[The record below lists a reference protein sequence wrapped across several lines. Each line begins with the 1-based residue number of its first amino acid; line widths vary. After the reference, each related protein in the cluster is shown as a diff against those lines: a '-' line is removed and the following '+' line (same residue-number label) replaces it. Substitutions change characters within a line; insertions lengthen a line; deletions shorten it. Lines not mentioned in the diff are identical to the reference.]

1 MIMIRNSKIIATLGD
16 ATDKVLRK
24 IVEGAADAVLI
35 DSYYGNNE
43 QNVERIEKVK
53 TLREEVGRDL
63 AIIYDVDHIYAK
75 NKYKLIRIDDENVD
89 FACANDVDFVACPFV
104 GNLEEITKVKELIK
118 SHGKNIGI
126 IVKIDC
132 KDGYDNLDG
141 ILEIADAIMIN
152 RDELGVDISYEDLP
166 GIQKEIVRRANEA
179 AKVVIL
185 TTQMLYSMVYNP
197 RPTRAEVSD
206 VANAIFDGVDA
217 VMLTEETAIGDY
229 PCEALETVDRIIRTV
244 EKNNAVDAE
253 RFEVEGYKMSIS
265 HAVSMTTKHL
275 LEAVDVKSI
284 VTYTKSG
291 TTARFIVRYRPNVP
305 VLAVLPDRESARK
318 LVITR
323 GIVPYIEPKMLS
335 MEEMLSNASSYSKKV
350 GLAEVGDLILIT
362 AGQPDTGRG
371 TVPPTDFVYISKVD

>member
-1 MIMIRNSKIIATLGD
+1 MIRNSKIIATLGD

-53 TLREEVGRDL
+53 ALREEAGRDL

-104 GNLEEITKVKELIK
+104 GNLEEITKVKELVK

-132 KDGYDNLDG
+132 KDGYDNLDD

-166 GIQKEIVRRANEA
+166 GIQKEIVRRANEV

-318 LVITR
+318 LIITR

-335 MEEMLSNASSYSKKV
+335 MEEMLSNASAYSKEV
-350 GLAEVGDLILIT
+350 GLAEVGDSILIT
-362 AGQPDTGRG
+362 AGQPDTGKG

>member
-1 MIMIRNSKIIATLGD
+1 MIRNSKIIATLGD

-24 IVEGAADAVLI
+24 IVGGAADAVLI

-53 TLREEVGRDL
+53 SLREEVERDL

-75 NKYKLIRIDDENVD
+75 NKYKLIRIDEENVN
-89 FACANDVDFVACPFV
+89 FACINDVDFVACPFV
-104 GNLEEITKVKELIK
+104 GNPEEITKVKELIK

-291 TTARFIVRYRPNVP
+291 TTARFIARYRPNVP

-362 AGQPDTGRG
+362 AGQPDTGKG
-371 TVPPTDFVYISKVD
+371 TVPPTDFVYVSKVD

>member
-1 MIMIRNSKIIATLGD
+1 MIRNSKIIATLGD

-43 QNVERIEKVK
+43 QNVERIKKVK
-53 TLREEVGRDL
+53 ALREEAGRDL

-75 NKYKLIRIDDENVD
+75 NKYKLIRIDEENVD

-104 GNLEEITKVKELIK
+104 GNLEEITKVKELVK
-118 SHGKNIGI
+118 SYGKNIGI

-132 KDGYDNLDG
+132 KDGYDNLEG
-141 ILEIADAIMIN
+141 ILAIADAVMIN
-152 RDELGVDISYEDLP
+152 RDELGIDISYEDLP

-253 RFEVEGYKMSIS
+253 RFEVAEYKMSIS

-291 TTARFIVRYRPNVP
+291 TTARFIARYRPNVP

-335 MEEMLSNASSYSKKV
+335 MEEMLSNASAYSKEV
-350 GLAEVGDLILIT
+350 GLAEVGDSILIT
-362 AGQPDTGRG
+362 AGQPDTGKG
-371 TVPPTDFVYISKVD
+371 IVPPTDFVYVSKVD

>member
-1 MIMIRNSKIIATLGD
+1 MIRNSKIIATIGD
-16 ATDKVLRK
+16 ATDKILRK

-53 TLREEVGRDL
+53 ALREESGRDL

-75 NKYKLIRIDDENVD
+75 NKYKLIRIDEENVD

-104 GNLEEITKVKELIK
+104 GNLEEITKVKELVK

-132 KDGYDNLDG
+132 KDGYDNLDD

-291 TTARFIVRYRPNVP
+291 TTARFIARYRPNVP

-318 LVITR
+318 LIITR

-335 MEEMLSNASSYSKKV
+335 MEEMLSNASVYSKEI
-350 GLAEVGDLILIT
+350 GLAEVGDSILIT
-362 AGQPDTGRG
+362 AGQPDTGKG

>member
-1 MIMIRNSKIIATLGD
+1 
-16 ATDKVLRK
+16 
-24 IVEGAADAVLI
+24 
-35 DSYYGNNE
+35 
-43 QNVERIEKVK
+43 
-53 TLREEVGRDL
+53 
-63 AIIYDVDHIYAK
+63 
-75 NKYKLIRIDDENVD
+75 
-89 FACANDVDFVACPFV
+89 
-104 GNLEEITKVKELIK
+104 
-118 SHGKNIGI
+118 
-126 IVKIDC
+126 
-132 KDGYDNLDG
+132 
-141 ILEIADAIMIN
+141 MIN

-291 TTARFIVRYRPNVP
+291 TTARFIARYRPNVP

-335 MEEMLSNASSYSKKV
+335 MEEMLSNASLYSKKV
-350 GLAEVGDLILIT
+350 GLAEVGDSILIT
-362 AGQPDTGRG
+362 AGQPDTGKG

>member
-1 MIMIRNSKIIATLGD
+1 MIRNSKIIATLGD
-16 ATDKVLRK
+16 ATDKLLRK
-24 IVEGAADAVLI
+24 IVGGAADAVLI

-53 TLREEVGRDL
+53 SLREEVGRDL

-75 NKYKLIRIDDENVD
+75 NKYKLIRIDEENVN
-89 FACANDVDFVACPFV
+89 FACVNDVDFVACPFV
-104 GNLEEITKVKELIK
+104 GNLEEIRKVKELIK
-118 SHGKNIGI
+118 AHGKNIGI

-229 PCEALETVDRIIRTV
+229 PCEALETVDKIIRTV

-291 TTARFIVRYRPNVP
+291 TTARFIARYRPNVP

-362 AGQPDTGRG
+362 AGQPDTGKG
-371 TVPPTDFVYISKVD
+371 TVPPTDFVYVSKVD

>member
-1 MIMIRNSKIIATLGD
+1 MIRNSKIIATIGD

-35 DSYYGNNE
+35 DSYYGSNE

-53 TLREEVGRDL
+53 ALREEVGRDL

-75 NKYKLIRIDDENVD
+75 NKYKLIRIDEENVD
-89 FACANDVDFVACPFV
+89 FACVNDVDFVACPFV

-118 SHGKNIGI
+118 LHGKNIGI

-132 KDGYDNLDG
+132 KDGYENLDD

-265 HAVSMTTKHL
+265 HAVSITTKHL

-291 TTARFIVRYRPNVP
+291 TTARFIARYRPNVP

-323 GIVPYIEPKMLS
+323 GIVPYIEPKILS
-335 MEEMLSNASSYSKKV
+335 MEEMLSNASAYSKKV
-350 GLAEVGDLILIT
+350 GLVEVGDLILIT
-362 AGQPDTGRG
+362 AGQPDTGKG

>member
-1 MIMIRNSKIIATLGD
+1 MIRNSKIIATIGD

-53 TLREEVGRDL
+53 SLREEVGRDL

-75 NKYKLIRIDDENVD
+75 NKYKLIKIDEENVD

-104 GNLEEITKVKELIK
+104 GNLEEITKVKEIIK

-152 RDELGVDISYEDLP
+152 RDELGVVISYEDLP

-229 PCEALETVDRIIRTV
+229 PCEALETLDRIIRTV

-291 TTARFIVRYRPNVP
+291 TTARFIARYRPNVP

-350 GLAEVGDLILIT
+350 ELAEVGDLILIT
-362 AGQPDTGRG
+362 AGQPDTGKG
-371 TVPPTDFVYISKVD
+371 TVPPTDFVYVSKVD

>member
-1 MIMIRNSKIIATLGD
+1 MIRNSKIIATIGD

-43 QNVERIEKVK
+43 QNIERIEEVK
-53 TLREEVGRDL
+53 SLREEVGRDL

-75 NKYKLIRIDDENVD
+75 NKYKLIKIDEENVD

-132 KDGYDNLDG
+132 KDGYDNLDD

-291 TTARFIVRYRPNVP
+291 TTARFIARYRPNVP

-350 GLAEVGDLILIT
+350 ELAEVGDLILIT
-362 AGQPDTGRG
+362 AGQPDTGKG
-371 TVPPTDFVYISKVD
+371 TVPPTDFVYVSKVD

>member
-1 MIMIRNSKIIATLGD
+1 MIRNSKIIATLGD

-53 TLREEVGRDL
+53 ALREEAGRDL

-75 NKYKLIRIDDENVD
+75 NKYKLIRIDEENVD
-89 FACANDVDFVACPFV
+89 FACANEVDFVACPFV
-104 GNLEEITKVKELIK
+104 GNLEEITKVKELVK

-132 KDGYDNLDG
+132 KDGYDNLDD
-141 ILEIADAIMIN
+141 ILEIADSIMIN

-291 TTARFIVRYRPNVP
+291 TTARFIARYRPNVP

-335 MEEMLSNASSYSKKV
+335 MEEMLSNASVYSKEV
-350 GLAEVGDLILIT
+350 GLAEVGDSILIT
-362 AGQPDTGRG
+362 AGQPDTGKG

>member
-1 MIMIRNSKIIATLGD
+1 MIRNSKIIATLGD

-35 DSYYGNNE
+35 DSYYGNNK
-43 QNVERIEKVK
+43 QNVERIKKVK
-53 TLREEVGRDL
+53 ALREEAGRDL

-75 NKYKLIRIDDENVD
+75 NKYKLIRIDEENVD

-104 GNLEEITKVKELIK
+104 GNLDEITKVKELIK
-118 SHGKNIGI
+118 SHGKNIGV

-132 KDGYDNLDG
+132 KDGYDNLDD

-291 TTARFIVRYRPNVP
+291 TTARFIARYRPNIP

-335 MEEMLSNASSYSKKV
+335 MEEMLSNASVYSKEV
-350 GLAEVGDLILIT
+350 GLAEVGDSILIT
-362 AGQPDTGRG
+362 AGQPDTGKG

>member
-1 MIMIRNSKIIATLGD
+1 MIRNSKIIATIGD
-16 ATDKVLRK
+16 TTDKVLRK

-43 QNVERIEKVK
+43 QNIERIEEVK
-53 TLREEVGRDL
+53 SLREEVGRDL

-75 NKYKLIRIDDENVD
+75 NKYKLIRIDEENVD

-229 PCEALETVDRIIRTV
+229 PCEALETLDRIIRTV

-291 TTARFIVRYRPNVP
+291 TTARFIARYRPNVP

-350 GLAEVGDLILIT
+350 ELAEVGDLILIT
-362 AGQPDTGRG
+362 AGQPDTGKG
-371 TVPPTDFVYISKVD
+371 TVPPTDFVYVSKVD

>member
-43 QNVERIEKVK
+43 QNVERIERVK

-75 NKYKLIRIDDENVD
+75 NKYKLIRIDEENVD

-229 PCEALETVDRIIRTV
+229 PCESLETVDRIIRTV

-253 RFEVEGYKMSIS
+253 RFEVEGYNMSIS

-291 TTARFIVRYRPNVP
+291 TTARFIARYRPNVP

>member
-1 MIMIRNSKIIATLGD
+1 MIRNSKIIATIGD
-16 ATDKVLRK
+16 ATDKILRK

-35 DSYYGNNE
+35 DSYYGSNE

-53 TLREEVGRDL
+53 ALREEVGRDL

-75 NKYKLIRIDDENVD
+75 NKYKLIRIDEENVD

-104 GNLEEITKVKELIK
+104 GNLEEITKVKELVK

-132 KDGYDNLDG
+132 KDGYDNLDD

-291 TTARFIVRYRPNVP
+291 TTARFIARYRPNIP

-318 LVITR
+318 LIITR

-335 MEEMLSNASSYSKKV
+335 MEEMLSNASAYSKEV
-350 GLAEVGDLILIT
+350 GLAEVGDSILIT
-362 AGQPDTGRG
+362 AGQPDTGKG

>member
-1 MIMIRNSKIIATLGD
+1 MIRNSKIIATIGD

-35 DSYYGNNE
+35 DSYYGSNE

-53 TLREEVGRDL
+53 ALREEVGRDL

-75 NKYKLIRIDDENVD
+75 NKYKLIRIDEENVD
-89 FACANDVDFVACPFV
+89 FACVNNVDFVACPFV

-132 KDGYDNLDG
+132 KDGYDNLDD
-141 ILEIADAIMIN
+141 ILGIADAIMIN

-253 RFEVEGYKMSIS
+253 RFEVAEYKMSIS

-291 TTARFIVRYRPNVP
+291 TTARFIARYRPNIP

-318 LVITR
+318 LIITR

-335 MEEMLSNASSYSKKV
+335 MEEMLSNASAYSKEV
-350 GLAEVGDLILIT
+350 GLAEFGYSILIT
-362 AGQPDTGRG
+362 AGQPDTGKG

>member
-1 MIMIRNSKIIATLGD
+1 MIRNSKIIATIGD

-35 DSYYGNNE
+35 DSYYGSNE

-53 TLREEVGRDL
+53 ALREEVGRDL

-75 NKYKLIRIDDENVD
+75 NKYKLIRIDEENVD
-89 FACANDVDFVACPFV
+89 FACLNDVDFVACPFV
-104 GNLEEITKVKELIK
+104 GNLEEITKVKEFIK

-132 KDGYDNLDG
+132 KDGYDNLDD

-152 RDELGVDISYEDLP
+152 RDELGIDISYEDLP

-244 EKNNAVDAE
+244 EKNSAVDAE

-291 TTARFIVRYRPNVP
+291 TTARFIARYRPNVP

-335 MEEMLSNASSYSKKV
+335 MEEMLSNASLYSKKV
-350 GLAEVGDLILIT
+350 GLAEVGDSILIT
-362 AGQPDTGRG
+362 AGQPDTGKG

>member
-1 MIMIRNSKIIATLGD
+1 MIRNSKIIATIGD

-43 QNVERIEKVK
+43 QNVERIERVK
-53 TLREEVGRDL
+53 TLREEEGRDL

-75 NKYKLIRIDDENVD
+75 NKYKLIRIDEENVD

-132 KDGYDNLDG
+132 KDGYDNLDD

-291 TTARFIVRYRPNVP
+291 TTARFIARYRPNVP

-350 GLAEVGDLILIT
+350 ELAEVGDLILIT
-362 AGQPDTGRG
+362 AGQPDTGKG
-371 TVPPTDFVYISKVD
+371 TVPPTDFVYVSKVD

>member
-1 MIMIRNSKIIATLGD
+1 MIRNSKIIATIGD

-35 DSYYGNNE
+35 DSYYGSNE

-53 TLREEVGRDL
+53 ALREEAGRDL

-104 GNLEEITKVKELIK
+104 GNLEEITKVKELVK

-132 KDGYDNLDG
+132 KDGYDNLDD

-350 GLAEVGDLILIT
+350 ELAEVGDLILIT
-362 AGQPDTGRG
+362 AGQPDTGKG
-371 TVPPTDFVYISKVD
+371 TVPPTDFVYVSKVD

>member
-1 MIMIRNSKIIATLGD
+1 MIRNSKIIATIGD

-35 DSYYGNNE
+35 DSYYGSNE

-53 TLREEVGRDL
+53 ALREEVGRDL

-75 NKYKLIRIDDENVD
+75 NKYKLIRIDEENVD
-89 FACANDVDFVACPFV
+89 FACVNNVDFVACPFV

-132 KDGYDNLDG
+132 KDGYDNLDD
-141 ILEIADAIMIN
+141 ILGIADAIMIN

-206 VANAIFDGVDA
+206 VANAIFDGVDS

-253 RFEVEGYKMSIS
+253 RFEVAEYKMSIS

-291 TTARFIVRYRPNVP
+291 TTARFIARYRPNIP

-318 LVITR
+318 LIITR

-335 MEEMLSNASSYSKKV
+335 MEEMLSNASAYSKEV
-350 GLAEVGDLILIT
+350 GLAEVGDSILIT
-362 AGQPDTGRG
+362 AGQPDTGKG

>member
-1 MIMIRNSKIIATLGD
+1 MIRNSKIIATLGD

-43 QNVERIEKVK
+43 QNVERIKKVK
-53 TLREEVGRDL
+53 ALREEAGRDL

-75 NKYKLIRIDDENVD
+75 NKYKLIRIDEENVD

-104 GNLEEITKVKELIK
+104 GNLEEITKVKELVK

-141 ILEIADAIMIN
+141 ILAIADAIMIN

-217 VMLTEETAIGDY
+217 IMLTEETAIGDY

-291 TTARFIVRYRPNVP
+291 TTARFIARYRPNVP

-335 MEEMLSNASSYSKKV
+335 MEEMLSNASVYSKEV
-350 GLAEVGDLILIT
+350 GLAEVGDSILIT
-362 AGQPDTGRG
+362 AGQPDTGKG

>member
-43 QNVERIEKVK
+43 QNVERIERVK

-75 NKYKLIRIDDENVD
+75 NKYKLIRIDEENVD

-141 ILEIADAIMIN
+141 ILAIADAIMIN

-217 VMLTEETAIGDY
+217 IMLTEETAIGDY

-253 RFEVEGYKMSIS
+253 RFEVEEYKMSIS

-291 TTARFIVRYRPNVP
+291 TTARFIARYRPNVP

-335 MEEMLSNASSYSKKV
+335 MEEMLSNASAYSKEV
-350 GLAEVGDLILIT
+350 GLAEVGDSILIT
-362 AGQPDTGRG
+362 AGQPDTGKG

>member
-1 MIMIRNSKIIATLGD
+1 MIRNSKIIATIGD

-35 DSYYGNNE
+35 DSYYGSNE

-53 TLREEVGRDL
+53 ALREEVGRDL

-75 NKYKLIRIDDENVD
+75 NKYKLIRIDEENVD

-132 KDGYDNLDG
+132 KDGYDNLDD
-141 ILEIADAIMIN
+141 ILGIADAIMIN

-253 RFEVEGYKMSIS
+253 RFEVAEYKMSIS

-291 TTARFIVRYRPNVP
+291 TTARFIARYRPNIP

-318 LVITR
+318 LIITR

-335 MEEMLSNASSYSKKV
+335 MEEMLSNASAYSKEV
-350 GLAEVGDLILIT
+350 GLAEVGDSILIT
-362 AGQPDTGRG
+362 AGQPDTGKG

>member
-1 MIMIRNSKIIATLGD
+1 MIRNSKIIATIGD
-16 ATDKVLRK
+16 ATDKILRK

-35 DSYYGNNE
+35 DSYYGSSE

-53 TLREEVGRDL
+53 ALREEAGRDL

-75 NKYKLIRIDDENVD
+75 NKYKLIRIDEENVD

-104 GNLEEITKVKELIK
+104 GNLEEITKVKELVK

-132 KDGYDNLDG
+132 KDGYDNLDD

-229 PCEALETVDRIIRTV
+229 PCEALETLDRIIRTV

-291 TTARFIVRYRPNVP
+291 TTASFIARYRPNVP

-350 GLAEVGDLILIT
+350 ELAEVGDLILIT
-362 AGQPDTGRG
+362 AGQPDTGKG
-371 TVPPTDFVYISKVD
+371 TVPPTDFVYVSKVD

>member
-1 MIMIRNSKIIATLGD
+1 MIRNSKIIATLGD

-53 TLREEVGRDL
+53 ALREEAGRDL

-104 GNLEEITKVKELIK
+104 GNLEEITKVKELVK

-132 KDGYDNLDG
+132 KDGYDNLDD
-141 ILEIADAIMIN
+141 ILEISDAIMIN

-291 TTARFIVRYRPNVP
+291 TTARFIARYRPNVP

-335 MEEMLSNASSYSKKV
+335 MEEMLSNASAYSKEV
-350 GLAEVGDLILIT
+350 GLAEVGDSILIT
-362 AGQPDTGRG
+362 AGQPDTGKG

>member
-1 MIMIRNSKIIATLGD
+1 MIRNSKIIATIGD

-35 DSYYGNNE
+35 DSYYGSNE

-53 TLREEVGRDL
+53 ALREEVGRDL

-75 NKYKLIRIDDENVD
+75 NKYKLIRIDEENVD
-89 FACANDVDFVACPFV
+89 FACLNDVDFVACPFV

-118 SHGKNIGI
+118 SYGKNIGI

-132 KDGYDNLDG
+132 KDGYDNLDD

-244 EKNNAVDAE
+244 EKNNAVGAE

-291 TTARFIVRYRPNVP
+291 TTARFIARYRPNVP
-305 VLAVLPDRESARK
+305 VLAVLPDKESASK

-335 MEEMLSNASSYSKKV
+335 MEEMLSNASLYSKKV
-350 GLAEVGDLILIT
+350 GLAEVGDSILIT
-362 AGQPDTGRG
+362 AGQPDTGKG

>member
-1 MIMIRNSKIIATLGD
+1 MIRNSKIIATIGD

-35 DSYYGNNE
+35 DSYYGSNE

-53 TLREEVGRDL
+53 ALREEVGRDL

-75 NKYKLIRIDDENVD
+75 NKYKLIRIDEENVD
-89 FACANDVDFVACPFV
+89 FACLNDVDFDACPFV

-118 SHGKNIGI
+118 SYGKNIGI

-132 KDGYDNLDG
+132 KDGYDNLDD

-179 AKVVIL
+179 TKVVIL

-244 EKNNAVDAE
+244 EKNNAVGAE

-291 TTARFIVRYRPNVP
+291 TTARFIARYRPNVP

-335 MEEMLSNASSYSKKV
+335 MEEMLSNASLYSKKV
-350 GLAEVGDLILIT
+350 GLAEVGDSILIT
-362 AGQPDTGRG
+362 AGQPDTGKG

>member
-1 MIMIRNSKIIATLGD
+1 MIRNSKIIATLGD

-53 TLREEVGRDL
+53 ALREESGRDL

-75 NKYKLIRIDDENVD
+75 NKYKLIRIDEENVD

-104 GNLEEITKVKELIK
+104 GNLEEITKVKELVK

-132 KDGYDNLDG
+132 KDGYDNLDD
-141 ILEIADAIMIN
+141 ILEISDAIMIN

-217 VMLTEETAIGDY
+217 IMLTEETAIGDY

-253 RFEVEGYKMSIS
+253 RFEVAEYKMSIS

-291 TTARFIVRYRPNVP
+291 TTARFIARYRPNIP

-362 AGQPDTGRG
+362 AGQPDTGKG

>member
-1 MIMIRNSKIIATLGD
+1 MIRNSKIIATIGD
-16 ATDKVLRK
+16 ATDKILRK

-35 DSYYGNNE
+35 DSYYGSSE

-53 TLREEVGRDL
+53 ALREEAGRDL

-132 KDGYDNLDG
+132 KDGYDNLDD
-141 ILEIADAIMIN
+141 ILEISDAIMIN

-291 TTARFIVRYRPNVP
+291 TTARFIARYRPNVP

-335 MEEMLSNASSYSKKV
+335 MEEMLSNASAYSKEV
-350 GLAEVGDLILIT
+350 GLAEVGDSILIT
-362 AGQPDTGRG
+362 AGQPDTGKG

>member
-1 MIMIRNSKIIATLGD
+1 MIRNSKIIATIGD
-16 ATDKVLRK
+16 ATDKILRK

-53 TLREEVGRDL
+53 ALREEAGRDL

-75 NKYKLIRIDDENVD
+75 NKYKLIRIDEENVD

-104 GNLEEITKVKELIK
+104 GNLEEITKVKELVK

-132 KDGYDNLDG
+132 KDGYDNLDD

-291 TTARFIVRYRPNVP
+291 TTARFIARYRPNVP

-335 MEEMLSNASSYSKKV
+335 MEEMLSNASAYSKEV
-350 GLAEVGDLILIT
+350 GLAEVGDSILIT
-362 AGQPDTGRG
+362 AGQPDTGKG

>member
-53 TLREEVGRDL
+53 SLREEVGRDL

-75 NKYKLIRIDDENVD
+75 NKYKLIRIDEENVD

-217 VMLTEETAIGDY
+217 IMLTEETAIGDY

-291 TTARFIVRYRPNVP
+291 TTARFIARYRPNVP

-335 MEEMLSNASSYSKKV
+335 MEEMLSNASAYSKEV
-350 GLAEVGDLILIT
+350 GLAEVGDSILIT
-362 AGQPDTGRG
+362 AGQPDTGKG

>member
-1 MIMIRNSKIIATLGD
+1 MIRNSKIIATIGD

-35 DSYYGNNE
+35 DSYYGSNE

-53 TLREEVGRDL
+53 ALREEVGRDL

-75 NKYKLIRIDDENVD
+75 NKYKLIRIDEENVD
-89 FACANDVDFVACPFV
+89 FACVNDVDFVACPFV

-118 SHGKNIGI
+118 LHGKNIGI

-132 KDGYDNLDG
+132 KDGYENLDD

-291 TTARFIVRYRPNVP
+291 TTARFIARYRPNVP

-323 GIVPYIEPKMLS
+323 GIVPYIEPKILS
-335 MEEMLSNASSYSKKV
+335 MEEMLSNASAYSKKV
-350 GLAEVGDLILIT
+350 GLVEVGDLILIT
-362 AGQPDTGRG
+362 AGQPDTGKG

>member
-1 MIMIRNSKIIATLGD
+1 MIRNSKIIATLGD

-53 TLREEVGRDL
+53 ALREEAGRDL

-75 NKYKLIRIDDENVD
+75 NKYKLIRIDEENVD

-104 GNLEEITKVKELIK
+104 GNLEEITKVKELVK

-132 KDGYDNLDG
+132 KDGYDNLDD

-291 TTARFIVRYRPNVP
+291 TTARFIARYRPNVP

-335 MEEMLSNASSYSKKV
+335 MEEMLSNASVYSKEV
-350 GLAEVGDLILIT
+350 GLAEVGDSILIT
-362 AGQPDTGRG
+362 AGQPDTGKG

>member
-1 MIMIRNSKIIATLGD
+1 MIRNSKIIATIGD
-16 ATDKVLRK
+16 ATDKILRK

-53 TLREEVGRDL
+53 ALREESGRDL

-75 NKYKLIRIDDENVD
+75 NKYKLIRIDEENVD

-104 GNLEEITKVKELIK
+104 GNLEEITKVKELVK

-132 KDGYDNLDG
+132 KDGYDNLDD

-217 VMLTEETAIGDY
+217 IMLTEETAIGDY

-291 TTARFIVRYRPNVP
+291 TTARFIARYRPNVP

-350 GLAEVGDLILIT
+350 ELAEVGDLILIT
-362 AGQPDTGRG
+362 AGQPDTGKG
-371 TVPPTDFVYISKVD
+371 TVPPTDFVYVSKVD

>member
-1 MIMIRNSKIIATLGD
+1 MIRNSKIIATIGD

-53 TLREEVGRDL
+53 ALREDAGRDL

-75 NKYKLIRIDDENVD
+75 NKYKLIRIDEENVD
-89 FACANDVDFVACPFV
+89 FACVNNVDFVACPFV

-132 KDGYDNLDG
+132 KDGYDNLDD
-141 ILEIADAIMIN
+141 ILGIADAIMIN

-253 RFEVEGYKMSIS
+253 RFEVAEYKMSIS

-291 TTARFIVRYRPNVP
+291 TTARFIARYRPNIP

-318 LVITR
+318 LIITR

-335 MEEMLSNASSYSKKV
+335 MEEMLSNASAYSKEV
-350 GLAEVGDLILIT
+350 GLAEVGDSILIT
-362 AGQPDTGRG
+362 AGQPDTGKG

>member
-1 MIMIRNSKIIATLGD
+1 MIRNSKIIATLGD

-24 IVEGAADAVLI
+24 IVGGAADAVLI

-53 TLREEVGRDL
+53 SLREEVERDL

-75 NKYKLIRIDDENVD
+75 NKYKLIRIDEENVN
-89 FACANDVDFVACPFV
+89 FACVNDVDFVACPFV

-141 ILEIADAIMIN
+141 ILEIADVIMIN

-217 VMLTEETAIGDY
+217 IMLTEETAIGDY

-244 EKNNAVDAE
+244 EKNNAIDAE

-291 TTARFIVRYRPNVP
+291 TTARFIARYRPNVP

-362 AGQPDTGRG
+362 AGQPDTGKG
-371 TVPPTDFVYISKVD
+371 TVPPTDFVYVSKVD

>member
-1 MIMIRNSKIIATLGD
+1 MIRNSKIIATIGD

-53 TLREEVGRDL
+53 ALREEVGRDL

-75 NKYKLIRIDDENVD
+75 NKYKLIRIDEENVD
-89 FACANDVDFVACPFV
+89 FACVNDVDFVACPFV

-132 KDGYDNLDG
+132 KDGYDNLDE

-291 TTARFIVRYRPNVP
+291 TTARFIARYRPNVP

-318 LVITR
+318 LIITR

-335 MEEMLSNASSYSKKV
+335 MEEMLSNASSYSKEV
-350 GLAEVGDLILIT
+350 GLAEVGDSILIT
-362 AGQPDTGRG
+362 AGQPDTGKG

>member
-16 ATDKVLRK
+16 ATDKLLRK
-24 IVEGAADAVLI
+24 IVGGAADAVLI

-53 TLREEVGRDL
+53 SLREEVGRDL

-75 NKYKLIRIDDENVD
+75 NKYKLIRIDEENVN
-89 FACANDVDFVACPFV
+89 FACVNDVDFVACPFV
-104 GNLEEITKVKELIK
+104 GNLEEIRKVKELIK
-118 SHGKNIGI
+118 AHGKNIGI

-197 RPTRAEVSD
+197 RPIRAEVSD

-229 PCEALETVDRIIRTV
+229 PCEALETVDKIIRTV

-291 TTARFIVRYRPNVP
+291 TTARFIARYRPNVP

-362 AGQPDTGRG
+362 AGQPDTGKG
-371 TVPPTDFVYISKVD
+371 TVPPTDFVYVSKVD

>member
-1 MIMIRNSKIIATLGD
+1 MIRNSKIIATIGD

-53 TLREEVGRDL
+53 ALREEAGRDL

-104 GNLEEITKVKELIK
+104 GNLEEITKVKELVK

-132 KDGYDNLDG
+132 KDGYDNLDD

-166 GIQKEIVRRANEA
+166 GIQKEIVRRANEV

-229 PCEALETVDRIIRTV
+229 PCEALETLDRIIRTV

-350 GLAEVGDLILIT
+350 ELAEVGDLILIT
-362 AGQPDTGRG
+362 AGQPDTGKG
-371 TVPPTDFVYISKVD
+371 TVPPTDFVYVSKVD

>member
-16 ATDKVLRK
+16 ATDKLLRK
-24 IVEGAADAVLI
+24 IVGGAADAVLI

-53 TLREEVGRDL
+53 SLREEVGRDL

-75 NKYKLIRIDDENVD
+75 NKYKLIRIDEENVN
-89 FACANDVDFVACPFV
+89 FACVNDVDFVACPFV
-104 GNLEEITKVKELIK
+104 GNLEEIRKVKELIK
-118 SHGKNIGI
+118 AHGKNIGI

-229 PCEALETVDRIIRTV
+229 PCEALETVDKIIRTV

-291 TTARFIVRYRPNVP
+291 TTARFIARYRPNVP

-362 AGQPDTGRG
+362 AGQPDTGKG
-371 TVPPTDFVYISKVD
+371 TVPPTDFVYVSKVD

>member
-1 MIMIRNSKIIATLGD
+1 MARKAKIIATLGNS
-16 ATDKVLRK
+16 TEELLEEV
-24 IVEGAADAVLI
+24 VTNGADAVLV
-35 DSYYGNNE
+35 DTYYGSPE
-43 QNVERIEKVK
+43 ECVSRINKIKE
-53 TLREEVGRDL
+53 LREKLDKNT
-63 AIIYDVDHIYAK
+63 AIIYDLDHIYAES
-75 NKYKLIRIDDENVD
+75 KYKLIKIEEDNVH
-89 FACANDVDFVACPFV
+89 FACQNDVDFVACPFV
-104 GNLEEITKVKELIK
+104 SNLDEIRKVKSILQAN
-118 SHGKNIGI
+118 GKKDIGL
-126 IVKIDC
+126 IVKVDC
-132 KDGYDNLDG
+132 KEAYENID
-141 ILEIADAIMIN
+141 EIIQFADSIMIN

-217 VMLTEETAIGDY
+217 IMLTEETAIGDY

-253 RFEVEGYKMSIS
+253 RFEVDGYKMSIS

-275 LEAVDVKSI
+275 LEAVDVKNI

-291 TTARFIVRYRPNVP
+291 TTARFIARYRPNIP

-318 LVITR
+318 LIITR

-335 MEEMLSNASSYSKKV
+335 MEEMLSNASAYSKEI
-350 GLAEVGDLILIT
+350 GLAEVGDSILIT
-362 AGQPDTGRG
+362 AGQPDTGKG